1 MEQWQEEGVAAKPDD
16 RFAALASGAALSN
29 THQLGLSAL
38 ALQAR
43 SAASS
48 RACVS
53 LLSHMSLDM
62 H

>member
-1 MEQWQEEGVAAKPDD
+1 MEKWQEEGVAAKPDD
-16 RFAALASGAALSN
+16 RFAVLASGAALSN

-43 SAASS
+43 PATSS

-53 LLSHMSLDM
+53 
-62 H
+62 